1 MPGRLRGCST
11 RATLK
16 AVTHILCMLVRTCVT
31 CLVTVRACV
40 GHHRSVSTG
49 GKRGVLAWSDFPGT
63 LQVPGAEKSVV
74 GGLKN

>member
-16 AVTHILCMLVRTCVT
+16 AVARILCMLVRTCVT
-31 CLVTVRACV
+31 CLVTVRSRA
-40 GHHRSVSTG
+40 GLHRSVSTG
-49 GKRGVLAWSDFPGT
+49 GKRGVLVWSDFRGA
-63 LQVPGAEKSVV
+63 LQVPGAEKSIV